1 MNSRGLAIIL
11 LFFLGLVVL
20 RVYAD
25 ANADPQYN
33 FQYPGNILPFFY
45 PNPYQHFRQGV
56 VSSVVTPA
64 PAIDETIPS
73 KNVISTP
80 PAIGE
85 TIPSKNVISTP
96 PAISETIPSDQK
108 ELSVE
113 SSLSIPSLESSTD
126 LSSGDGKVFWTVTLT
141 VRCTFLFHMVT

>member
-1 MNSRGLAIIL
+1 MNSRGLAINL
-11 LFFLGLVVL
+11 LFILGLVVL
-20 RVYAD
+20 SVYAD

-33 FQYPGNILPFFY
+33 FQYPGNILPFYY

-56 VSSVVTPA
+56 VSSDVIPA
-64 PAIDETIPS
+64 
-73 KNVISTP
+73 

-96 PAISETIPSDQK
+96 AISETIPSDQK
-108 ELSVE
+108 ELSVD

-141 VRCTFLFHMVT
+141 VRCIFIFHMVT

>member
-80 PAIGE
+80 PAI
-85 TIPSKNVISTP
+85 
-96 PAISETIPSDQK
+96 SETIPSDQK